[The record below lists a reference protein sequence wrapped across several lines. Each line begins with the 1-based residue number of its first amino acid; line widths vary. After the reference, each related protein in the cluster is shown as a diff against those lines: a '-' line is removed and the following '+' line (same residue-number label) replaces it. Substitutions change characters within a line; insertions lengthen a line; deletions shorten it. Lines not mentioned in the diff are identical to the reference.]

1 MRVTFKAIALGQRFR
16 SNGVEFVKKT
26 SRTARIVS
34 NKMPFYF
41 GQYEQCIVERGN
53 LDAARRIAGAAK

>member
-16 SNGVEFVKKT
+16 SNGVEFVNKT

-34 NKMPFYF
+34 NKILFYF

-53 LDAARRIAGAAK
+53 LDAAKQ